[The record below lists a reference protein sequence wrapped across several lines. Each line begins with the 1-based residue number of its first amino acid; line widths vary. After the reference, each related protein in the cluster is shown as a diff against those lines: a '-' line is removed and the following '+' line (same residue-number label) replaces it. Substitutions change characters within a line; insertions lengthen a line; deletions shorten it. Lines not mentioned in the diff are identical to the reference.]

1 MSQHA
6 RPHLET
12 HSRKAG
18 HSAVAGVAYRLGL
31 RLYDR
36 RAGKWH
42 DFRRRK
48 LGEEI
53 VRALTVAP
61 KDAPG
66 WATDPAELWN
76 RAEAAEKRKD
86 AQVARDYRIPIPF
99 GLSDQQAGDLAEDMA
114 RFIARELHTSVS
126 LGLHRDAD
134 VDVLGNVKA
143 KEKQG
148 FHAHLYFPTRRLEE
162 IEGEDGT
169 SAWGLG
175 AKLSRLSNKNSSGA
189 FVEMLNQRWAD
200 LANRYTARNGLPAD
214 YDHRSY
220 ERQELPIEPQKTLG
234 QAATAME
241 RKGFFTRRGDAL
253 RGDIIVP
260 SLAFEKAHAI
270 VMEEQRRRA
279 AEDRKHETAAS
290 KAVAAADG
298 QNGGLSVRARLQLAP
313 TLSQATT
320 CRVVE
325 AAKVEEEDDL
335 FRPVDPG
342 NMPAAVLAGTLVE
355 RFRFSAGQPK
365 TSQDRQL
372 LIKVLALVRV
382 VERVLGMLRA
392 FAKVLGKLV
401 EEHEEKNAAGFE
413 PRQQLGK
420 LRVEREKA
428 RQRLRQWEA
437 EHPWRMKAAKAV
449 EPGGK
454 PLSWMRLDQDVRQAN
469 SRVQATKA
477 LIKRQDAALVEL
489 DKRRNGVEGEQQ
501 KAVAELGE
509 ALSGMWVARTEAP
522 SVLLAVTRDD
532 ERQWFL
538 RAAPWLREIKEAKPE
553 PEVEAAQEERLR
565 YRPQRNRGLQRNT

>member
-61 KDAPG
+61 KDAPD
-66 WATDPAELWN
+66 WATDPDELWN

-99 GLSDQQAGDLAEDMA
+99 GLTDQQAGDLAEDMA
-114 RFIARELHTSVS
+114 RFIARELRTPVS

-162 IEGEDGT
+162 MEGEDGT

-200 LANRYTARNGLPAD
+200 LANRYTTRNGLPAD

-234 QAATAME
+234 QRATAME

-260 SLAFEKAHAI
+260 SLAFEQAHAI

-279 AEDRKHETAAS
+279 AEDRRREAAAA
-290 KAVAAADG
+290 AVAADDEQDSRLPAR
-298 QNGGLSVRARLQLAP
+298 VRLQLAP
-313 TLSQATT
+313 TLSQAVS
-320 CRVVE
+320 RH
-325 AAKVEEEDDL
+325 AAEPEHEDEVGDL
-335 FRPVDPG
+335 FRPVDLD

-355 RFRFSAGQPK
+355 RFRFTAGQPK

-401 EEHEEKNAAGFE
+401 EEREEKNAAGFE

-437 EHPWRMKAAKAV
+437 EHPWRMKAAIAVGPQGKPAHWQMLHEEVCQANEKVQRTKAV
-449 EPGGK
+449 
-454 PLSWMRLDQDVRQAN
+454 
-469 SRVQATKA
+469 T
-477 LIKRQDAALVEL
+477 KRQDAALKEL
-489 DKRRNGVEGEQQ
+489 DERRGGIEAKQQ
-501 KAVAELGE
+501 KAVAELGA
-509 ALSGMWVARTEAP
+509 ALSGMRAVRAEAP
-522 SVLLAVTRDD
+522 SVLLAVARDD
-532 ERQWFL
+532 ERDWFL
-538 RAAPWLREIKEAKPE
+538 SAAPWLREIKVAKPV
-553 PEVEAAQEERLR
+553 PDVEAAQEERLR
-565 YRPQRNRGLQRNT
+565 YRMGRAPRS